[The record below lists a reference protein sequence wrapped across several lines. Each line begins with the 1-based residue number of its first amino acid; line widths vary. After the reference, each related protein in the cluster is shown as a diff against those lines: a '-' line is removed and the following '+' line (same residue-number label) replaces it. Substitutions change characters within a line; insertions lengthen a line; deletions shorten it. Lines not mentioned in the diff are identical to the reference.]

1 MIEMHKFMPW
11 QGGPELLLW
20 HQISS
25 SFSASFSSSWR
36 QCHPQDP
43 SHWNRTEIDGILFKT
58 DLRRKETPV
67 QFFSPSNLLSNSSQD
82 DQATHIPNAIPISLL
97 IHGPI

>member
-1 MIEMHKFMPW
+1 MPW

-25 SFSASFSSSWR
+25 SFFASFSSSWR
-36 QCHPQDP
+36 QCRPQDP

-58 DLRRKETPV
+58 DLRRKENHGGNL
-67 QFFSPSNLLSNSSQD
+67 FS
-82 DQATHIPNAIPISLL
+82 AICF
-97 IHGPI
+97 

>member
-1 MIEMHKFMPW
+1 MPW

-36 QCHPQDP
+36 QCRPQDP
-43 SHWNRTEIDGILFKT
+43 SHWNRTEIYGILLRLISEEKKIMLEIYFLQSAFKQQPR
-58 DLRRKETPV
+58 LLNHR
-67 QFFSPSNLLSNSSQD
+67 QFQHNLLFIAD
-82 DQATHIPNAIPISLL
+82 AKPC
-97 IHGPI
+97 